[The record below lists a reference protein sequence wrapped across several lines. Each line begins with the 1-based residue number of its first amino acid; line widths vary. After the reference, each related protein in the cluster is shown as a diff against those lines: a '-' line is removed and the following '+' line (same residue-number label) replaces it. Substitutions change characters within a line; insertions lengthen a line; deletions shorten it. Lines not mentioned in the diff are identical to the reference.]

1 MTTRQRQV
9 IFWVVAAAAFLAFL
23 HIFRTIL
30 LPFVAGMALAY
41 LLDPVASW
49 FERRGFGRLTATI
62 IILVLFVILFV
73 VAMVIVV
80 PILVNQITAL
90 IGQVPA
96 YVDSLQSLFERVL
109 DSKVAKYFGIDS
121 VSIGT
126 SLRGLLGQGAT
137 FVTKLLGSVLSSG
150 LALLDVISLLVITP
164 VVAFYLLV
172 DWSTLTGYLDS
183 LLPRDNVVEI
193 RRLCR
198 EMDRRIA
205 AFVRG
210 QGLICLL
217 LAGYYGAG
225 LALAGISF
233 GFLVGAAAGIISFIP
248 YVGTALGLIG
258 SVGLALAQ
266 FWPDWTPALVAFGI
280 FIVGQLVSDY
290 VLTPKLLGEN
300 VGLHPVWV
308 IFSFFAFGLV
318 FGFLGLLI
326 AIPAAAAIG
335 VLVRH
340 GVELYLDSPIYLGRG
355 GKAEK

>member
-9 IFWVVAAAAFLAFL
+9 LFWTLALIAFVAFL
-23 HIFRTIL
+23 HIFRKIL

-49 FERRGFGRLTATI
+49 FERRGLGRLTATI

-73 VAMVIVV
+73 AAMVIVV
-80 PILVNQITAL
+80 PILVNQVTAL
-90 IGQVPA
+90 IGQVPG
-96 YVDSLQSLFERVL
+96 YVDSLQSLFERLL
-109 DSKVAKYFGIDS
+109 DSSIARYFGIDS
-121 VSIGT
+121 TSLGT
-126 SLRGLLGQGAT
+126 SLRGMLGQGAT
-137 FVTKLLGSVLSSG
+137 LVTKLLGSLLSSG
-150 LALLDVISLLVITP
+150 LAVLDILSLLIITP
-164 VVAFYLLV
+164 VVAFYLLI
-172 DWSTLTGYLDS
+172 DWSALTGYLDS
-183 LLPRDNVVEI
+183 LLPRDNVAEI

-210 QGLICLL
+210 QGLICLI
-217 LAGYYGAG
+217 LAGLYGTG

-266 FWPDWTPALVAFGI
+266 FWPDWTPAAIAFVI
-280 FIVGQLVSDY
+280 FILGQLLSDY
-290 VLTPKLLGEN
+290 FLTPKLLGEN

-318 FGFLGLLI
+318 LGFLGLLI

-340 GVELYLDSPIYLGRG
+340 GVELYLESPIYLGRG
-355 GKAEK
+355 GKAKK